1 MYTIVMET
9 PEHNGEKQ
17 AETITPENFESVSK
31 RLGTLIWGGDYK
43 EALPLADQILEF
55 KSEQGERETALI
67 RYASNYYSAASSLW
81 KEKGM
86 KSAVEVGKYM
96 NTSLRALQ
104 ERIEKEMEKQGGK
117 KGGMIPVSLE
127 GMTSS
132 ELDVTQAVYAR
143 AAEMADSIPL
153 VKPLRQLLLKKEKD
167 SVRDFDAAAL
177 LAIRAGLK
185 KVREERSTGKK
196 VAPHTEIFLRT
207 GSFNIAKRYGWEKA
221 AATRVARIF
230 EIAET
235 YPWPLEEI
243 SPKEVSER
251 MSEYGQATRVARH
264 LRDVAR
270 QAGDEA
276 RTQEFG
282 RKAKAYAAYIP
293 DQKVKL

>member
-1 MYTIVMET
+1 MET

-117 KGGMIPVSLE
+117 KGV
-127 GMTSS
+127 
-132 ELDVTQAVYAR
+132 
-143 AAEMADSIPL
+143 
-153 VKPLRQLLLKKEKD
+153 
-167 SVRDFDAAAL
+167 
-177 LAIRAGLK
+177 
-185 KVREERSTGKK
+185 
-196 VAPHTEIFLRT
+196 
-207 GSFNIAKRYGWEKA
+207 
-221 AATRVARIF
+221 
-230 EIAET
+230 
-235 YPWPLEEI
+235 
-243 SPKEVSER
+243 
-251 MSEYGQATRVARH
+251 
-264 LRDVAR
+264 
-270 QAGDEA
+270 
-276 RTQEFG
+276 
-282 RKAKAYAAYIP
+282 
-293 DQKVKL
+293 